1 MEPEYEV
8 KQNGGRESM
17 AVAPEKVS
25 VKDAVSRFISSK
37 RNQNL
42 AESTLD
48 NYALSF
54 D

>member
-1 MEPEYEV
+1 LESEYEV
-8 KQNGGRESM
+8 KQNGDRESV

-37 RNQNL
+37 RNENL

-48 NYALSF
+48 KLKTIF
-54 D
+54 E